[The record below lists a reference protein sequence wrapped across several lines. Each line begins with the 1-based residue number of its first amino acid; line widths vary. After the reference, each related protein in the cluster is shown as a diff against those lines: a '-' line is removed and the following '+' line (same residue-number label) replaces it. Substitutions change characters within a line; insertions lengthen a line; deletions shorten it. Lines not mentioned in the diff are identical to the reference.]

1 MGSLRTLGIGVI
13 TRALLKLPPSH
24 VSKLTAIEP
33 ASAFRIHGLGSQE
46 PPGHAD
52 RETRIGQAWKKL
64 TATHHAQQE
73 ALKSKNVEISDES
86 NDVNSMLG
94 ETPGEP
100 NTATVVDGSRK
111 ASNLLEQLKKEAVDP
126 KEKVQSEESRLE
138 ISTFAKQPCSDYR
151 PPGKQRAVSTRQRTL
166 TTSES
171 TDILTVRPSAHD
183 ERLQIV
189 DDTIYDWSTFS
200 KLDQMGI
207 FSDVES
213 MAWNQG
219 EFRFW

>member
-1 MGSLRTLGIGVI
+1 LQTSGIGVI

-64 TATHHAQQE
+64 TAVHHAQQE
-73 ALKSKNVEISDES
+73 TLKRKSLEILDDG

-100 NTATVVDGSRK
+100 NTAIAVDDGRK
-111 ASNLLEQLKKEAVDP
+111 ASNLLEQLKKEAVDL
-126 KEKVQSEESRLE
+126 KDKVQSEDSRLE
-138 ISTFAKQPCSDYR
+138 ASTFAKQSGSDDR
-151 PPGKQRAVSTRQRTL
+151 PPGKYRAIFTSRHTL
-166 TTSES
+166 T
-171 TDILTVRPSAHD
+171 
-183 ERLQIV
+183 
-189 DDTIYDWSTFS
+189 
-200 KLDQMGI
+200 
-207 FSDVES
+207 
-213 MAWNQG
+213 
-219 EFRFW
+219 